1 MLPRA
6 LLSART
12 DFYHMT
18 EKLVSE
24 LVKEPQTK
32 ICTLTKG

>member
-1 MLPRA
+1 MLLCA
-6 LLSART
+6 LLSLRT

-32 ICTLTKG
+32 ICTLTKC